1 MNDLVI
7 MKSRKALTTSLKVAE
22 VFGKAHR
29 TVLDKIKNLTAQ
41 NYAVGKMF
49 AKSTYVNRQGHEQPM
64 YYMNRDG
71 FTLLTMGFT
80 GETALQ
86 FKVDYI
92 DAFNKMEQIIQ
103 ADLPQTPEEKVDL
116 MMRATSHIDKRVKSL
131 EQDVSFL
138 KDSQEID
145 SAQRYELERVR
156 KQKAMQIV
164 GGANSN
170 FYQQKKSKKVFAK
183 ISKNFHDAFHVARYE
198 DLKKKDYDKAISY
211 IKNWYPPYDLQ
222 NEIKEI
228 NAQTALN
235 I

>member
-41 NYAVGKMF
+41 NYAVGKM
-49 AKSTYVNRQGHEQPM
+49 
-64 YYMNRDG
+64 
-71 FTLLTMGFT
+71 
-80 GETALQ
+80 
-86 FKVDYI
+86 
-92 DAFNKMEQIIQ
+92 
-103 ADLPQTPEEKVDL
+103 
-116 MMRATSHIDKRVKSL
+116 
-131 EQDVSFL
+131 
-138 KDSQEID
+138 
-145 SAQRYELERVR
+145 
-156 KQKAMQIV
+156 
-164 GGANSN
+164 
-170 FYQQKKSKKVFAK
+170 FAK